1 MARTIKITYK
11 GKTYE
16 PSIQALNRDK
26 LYGFI
31 ENMIEDDKGQSCFEG
46 SLLEDGQTLIGKGC
60 SAIKLLDEKGLE
72 VDKKELKAVD
82 ANGKPL
88 NEVLSIFET
97 GISLKEGG
105 MDDLFDLE
113 VDSVY
118 DFNWSDENMKAAFL
132 NEIKGKVFT
141 FEFNYRTDYEGADAV
156 LISNSEGAFILSGR
170 KLEFEF
176 LSNKNQTII
185 AIPELEEENE
195 EDQGMDFSMF

>member
-1 MARTIKITYK
+1 MARTIKITHK

-26 LYGFI
+26 LYGFV
-31 ENMIEDDKGQSCFEG
+31 ENFIEDDKGQSCFEG
-46 SLLEDGQTLIGKGC
+46 SLLDDGQTLIGKGC
-60 SAIKLLDEKGLE
+60 TAIKVLNDKGLE
-72 VDKKELKAVD
+72 VNKKELKAVD
-82 ANGKPL
+82 ANGKSL
-88 NEVLSIFET
+88 KEVLSVFET
-97 GISLKEGG
+97 GISLNEGS

-113 VDSVY
+113 VDAAY
-118 DFNWSDENMKAAFL
+118 DFNWSDDNMKAAFL

-176 LSNKNQTII
+176 LSNKNQTILS
-185 AIPELEEENE
+185 IPEMEEEK
-195 EDQGMDFSMF
+195 EDDQEMDFSMF

>member
-31 ENMIEDDKGQSCFEG
+31 EKKIEDDKGQSCFEG
-46 SLLEDGQTLIGKGC
+46 SLLDDGQTLIGKGC
-60 SAIKLLDEKGLE
+60 SAIKVIDEKGLE

-88 NEVLSIFET
+88 NQVVSIFES
-97 GISLKEGG
+97 GISLKEGS

-113 VDSVY
+113 VDSAY
-118 DFNWSDENMKAAFL
+118 DFNWSDENLKAAFL
-132 NEIKGKVFT
+132 NEIKGKVFI
-141 FEFNYRTDYEGADAV
+141 FEFNYRTDYEGSDAV

-176 LSNKNQTII
+176 LSNKNQTILT
-185 AIPELEEENE
+185 IPELEEENE
-195 EDQGMDFSMF
+195 EDQEMDFSMF

>member
-1 MARTIKITYK
+1 
-11 GKTYE
+11 
-16 PSIQALNRDK
+16 
-26 LYGFI
+26 
-31 ENMIEDDKGQSCFEG
+31 
-46 SLLEDGQTLIGKGC
+46 
-60 SAIKLLDEKGLE
+60 
-72 VDKKELKAVD
+72 
-82 ANGKPL
+82 
-88 NEVLSIFET
+88 
-97 GISLKEGG
+97 

-113 VDSVY
+113 VDSAY

-176 LSNKNQTII
+176 LGNKNQTIL

-195 EDQGMDFSMF
+195 EDQGIDFSMF

>member
-1 MARTIKITYK
+1 MARTIKITFK

-46 SLLEDGQTLIGKGC
+46 SLLDDGQTLIGKGC
-60 SAIKLLDEKGLE
+60 SAIKVLDEKGLE

-82 ANGKPL
+82 VNGKPL
-88 NEVLSIFET
+88 NEVLSVFET
-97 GISLKEGG
+97 GITLKEGV

-113 VDSVY
+113 VDSAY
-118 DFNWSDENMKAAFL
+118 DFNWSDETMKATFL

-141 FEFNYRTDYEGADAV
+141 FDFNYRTDYEGADAV

-176 LSNKNQTII
+176 LSNKNQTIL
-185 AIPELEEENE
+185 AIPELEEEKE
-195 EDQGMDFSMF
+195 EDQEMDFSMF

>member
-1 MARTIKITYK
+1 MARTIKITFK

-31 ENMIEDDKGQSCFEG
+31 ENVIEDDKGQSCFEG

-60 SAIKLLDEKGLE
+60 SAIKVLDEKGLE

-82 ANGKPL
+82 VNGKPL

-97 GISLKEGG
+97 GITLKEGG

-118 DFNWSDENMKAAFL
+118 DFNWSDETMKAAFL
-132 NEIKGKVFT
+132 NEIKGKVLT